1 MQLFLWGD
9 RFNFRYQSAAVDR
22 GLLEF
27 KFCLLSD
34 LEPLPLEA
42 GTVRME
48 AGEFLLRWPLEPAY
62 KTQNDFLKL
71 NDFGRSRRNSHAWLY
86 FLKRKVRLR
95 QSSL

>member
-48 AGEFLLRWPLEPAY
+48 AGEFLLR
-62 KTQNDFLKL
+62 
-71 NDFGRSRRNSHAWLY
+71 
-86 FLKRKVRLR
+86 
-95 QSSL
+95 